1 MSLAFAKALR
11 SLLLSDATVAAS
23 LPGGIHPD
31 MIPQEAAFPAAAYT
45 VTSTPISSITR
56 TLPISTAE
64 FVLHVRAITP
74 TQVAAVAS
82 AVLGVINNQPNQTT
96 AHETIIAGLRITGI
110 QSDAEALN
118 DGEDAPYQT
127 GEINISGWV
136 REQ

>member
-11 SLLLSDATVAAS
+11 SLLLSDATVSAA

-56 TLPISTAE
+56 TLPISTADL
-64 FVLHVRAITP
+64 VLHVRAITP

-82 AVLGVINNQPNQTT
+82 AVLSVISGQPNQITK
-96 AHETIIAGLRITGI
+96 HGTIIAGLRMT
-110 QSDAEALN
+110 SSAADVEAIN
-118 DGEDAPYQT
+118 DGDDAPYHT

-136 REQ
+136 KED